1 VSGVV
6 AGIQADD
13 LTGAC
18 DTGAAFAARGLETLV
33 LLPGAPGPATPPEVL
48 VLDTESRR
56 MAPAEARAATR
67 AAAGRLTAAGARLV
81 YKKVDSTLRGPVA
94 AEIRGVLEGSGRG
107 AVLLAPAF
115 PAQARTVV
123 DGLVRVG
130 GRLASETAIADDPT
144 FPATGASVVAL
155 LGLEGPHPV
164 GPLPLA
170 TLRAG
175 ADVVAARLD
184 RWLEAAAGSLV
195 ADAETDADLAVLA
208 DEVTARPVLLAGSA
222 GLAAALAR
230 RLPQGSAAPGPGL
243 AGPLLAVAGSA
254 HPATH
259 AQVERLRGHPTARLL
274 APPRDPAA
282 DRDAV
287 LAGLAEA
294 ARAALAAGGVGTLL
308 LTGGETALAVCRA
321 IGATGIRLLGEVEPG
336 LAWGALAGGAWAGL
350 PVVTKAGGFGDPETL
365 VRVAERCR

>member
-1 VSGVV
+1 VV

-18 DTGAAFAARGLETLV
+18 DTGAGFAARGLDTLV
-33 LLPGAPGPATPPEVL
+33 LLPGAPAPATSPEVL

-67 AAAGRLTAAGARLV
+67 AAVARLAGAGARLV

-94 AEIRGVLEGSGRG
+94 AEIQGALEGSGRA

-115 PAQARTVV
+115 PAQGRAVV
-123 DGLVRVG
+123 DGLVRID
-130 GRLASETAIADDPT
+130 GRLASETAVAADPS
-144 FPATGASVVAL
+144 FPATGASVLAV
-155 LGLEGPHPV
+155 LGLDGPHPV
-164 GPLPLA
+164 GALPLA
-170 TLRAG
+170 TVRAG
-175 ADVVAARLD
+175 AGTVGAQLD
-184 RWLEAAAGSLV
+184 RWLEVAPGGLV
-195 ADAETDADLAVLA
+195 ADAETDADLAILA
-208 DEVTARPVLLAGSA
+208 GEVAARPVLLAGSA
-222 GLAAALAR
+222 GLAGALTR
-230 RLPQGSAAPGPGL
+230 RLPPGPAPAGPQL

-254 HPATH
+254 HPATR
-259 AQVERLRGHPTARLL
+259 AQVERLRGHGAARVV
-274 APPRDPAA
+274 AAPRDAA
-282 DRDAV
+282 AARDAV
-287 LAGLAEA
+287 VAGLADA

-321 IGATGIRLLGEVEPG
+321 IGATGIRLLGELAPG
-336 LAWGALAGGAWAGL
+336 LAWGRLAGGAWAGL

>member
-1 VSGVV
+1 MV

-18 DTGAAFAARGLETLV
+18 DTGAGFAARGLETLV
-33 LLPGAPGPATPPEVL
+33 LLPGAPVPEVSPEVL

-56 MAPAEARAATR
+56 MAPSEARAVARAATAR
-67 AAAGRLTAAGARLV
+67 LAAAGTRLV

-94 AEIRGVLEGSGRG
+94 AEIQGALEGSGRR

-115 PAQARTVV
+115 PAQGRVVV
-123 DGLVRVG
+123 DGLVRVE
-130 GRLASETAIADDPT
+130 GRLASETAVASDPT
-144 FPATGASVVAL
+144 FPVTGACVLAL
-155 LGLEGPHPV
+155 LGLGGPYPV
-164 GPLPLA
+164 GTLPLA
-170 TLRAG
+170 TVRAG
-175 ADVVAARLD
+175 ADTVGAQLD
-184 RWLEAAAGSLV
+184 RWLEVTPGSLV

-208 DEVTARPVLLAGSA
+208 GEVAARPMLLAGSA
-222 GLAAALAR
+222 GLAGALAR
-230 RLPQGSAAPGPGL
+230 RLPPGSAPAGSGL

-254 HPATH
+254 HPVTR
-259 AQVERLRGHPTARLL
+259 AQAERLRGHATARIL
-274 APPRDPAA
+274 AAPRDPAA

-287 LAGLAEA
+287 VAGLADA

-321 IGATGIRLLGEVEPG
+321 IGATGIRLRGEVEPG
-336 LAWGALAGGAWAGL
+336 LAWGRLVGGAWAGL
-350 PVVTKAGGFGDPETL
+350 SVVTKAGGFGDPETL